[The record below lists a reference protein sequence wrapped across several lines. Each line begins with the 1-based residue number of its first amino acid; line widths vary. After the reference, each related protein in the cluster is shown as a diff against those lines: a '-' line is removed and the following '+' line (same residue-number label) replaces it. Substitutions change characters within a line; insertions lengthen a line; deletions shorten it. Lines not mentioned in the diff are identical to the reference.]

1 MKKTLSIILLATA
14 VVLLAGIIFLAADI
28 ITQKKKPAERS
39 VSESNTSAA
48 IHLQETAA
56 QAEGNTAQ
64 DEKTV
69 SGTQNTSP
77 EATPEVT
84 PEQTQEQTAEASG
97 ADDAQTASKAEPAA
111 SQAETVAAANP
122 DQTDDGVLYAAT
134 TVNIR
139 SEPNTES
146 TVLGQLSSGA
156 KVVKTGEADDWTQF
170 EYNGST
176 AYVKTEFLTAD
187 HPTLKTDWNLS
198 ELSTESVNF
207 GYSSANRDERNVP
220 TDWEY
225 YDQLWGQFA
234 VKWIGDTSKNVIYL
248 TMDEGFPN
256 ENTITILQTLKEKGV
271 HITFFL
277 TKNFVDGKPDLVQQM
292 IDDGHQLGNHTCTH
306 PDMTSLSVED
316 QTSQIMTLHDIIKD
330 QFGYEM
336 KYFRFPMGIFSSET
350 LGLVN
355 NLGYETVFWSY
366 AYGDYDTENQPPVDE
381 SLQKALDAL
390 HPGAIYLLHADSDTN
405 MTMLGDFIDG
415 ARERGFEFG
424 ELAFLE

>member
-1 MKKTLSIILLATA
+1 MKKALSIVLLATA
-14 VVLLAGIIFLAADI
+14 LVLLAGIIFLTADI
-28 ITQKKKPAERS
+28 ITQKRPSSAEKEAI
-39 VSESNTSAA
+39 SEAVVKEEATATSELAGN
-48 IHLQETAA
+48 
-56 QAEGNTAQ
+56 QADGKA
-64 DEKTV
+64 DGKTESITPSAD
-69 SGTQNTSP
+69 SGTAVS
-77 EATPEVT
+77 TPEVK
-84 PEQTQEQTAEASG
+84 EAQENPVQSTAEEAISAAEAPAS
-97 ADDAQTASKAEPAA
+97 D
-111 SQAETVAAANP
+111 
-122 DQTDDGVLYAAT
+122 TDSNILYSTT

-146 TVLGQLSSGA
+146 SVLGQLTSGS
-156 KVVKTGEADDWTQF
+156 KVTKTGESDDWTLF
-170 EYNGST
+170 DYNGTT
-176 AYVKTEFLTAD
+176 AYVKTEFLTAE
-187 HPTLKTDWNLS
+187 HPTLKKDWELS
-198 ELSTESVNF
+198 ELSTEAVNF
-207 GYSSANRDERNVP
+207 GYSSANRDERNIP

-234 VKWIGDTSKNVIYL
+234 VKWIGDTSKDVIYL
-248 TMDEGFPN
+248 TMDEGFGN
-256 ENTITILQTLKEKGV
+256 DNTITILQTLREKGV
-271 HITFFL
+271 HVTFFL
-277 TKNFVDGKPDLVQQM
+277 TKNFADERPELVQQM

-316 QTSQIMTLHDIIKD
+316 QTNQIMTLHNQIKD
-330 QFGYEM
+330 NYGYEM
-336 KYFRFPMGIFSSET
+336 KYFRFPMGIYSSET

-381 SLQKALDAL
+381 SLAQALDAL